1 MDLQFLIEGRS
12 FTLFSIETG
21 ESTTAFLG
29 ELKRDDVDEYD
40 RIIRRL
46 EQLAER
52 GPTRRRNEFNNLGP
66 DLYEAKSK
74 GGARVVF
81 FYDKNRIVIC
91 ACGFGKKS
99 RKTPKQILET
109 ARTRKNDYENQ
120 KKLGKGFN
128 IFVPEDRDPPRRMP

>member
-1 MDLQFLIEGRS
+1 MDLQFLIEGRC

-21 ESTTAFLG
+21 ESTTDFLMD
-29 ELKRDDVDEYD
+29 LKRDDIDEYD
-40 RIIRRL
+40 RINRRI

-52 GPTRRRNEFNNLGP
+52 GPTRRRNEFNTLGP
-66 DLYEAKSK
+66 ELYEAKSK

-91 ACGFGKKS
+91 ACGFGKKA
-99 RKTPKQILET
+99 RKTPKQILKT
-109 ARTRKNDYENQ
+109 ARTRKDAYENQ

-128 IFVPEDRDPPRRMP
+128 ILVPEDMVPPRRMP